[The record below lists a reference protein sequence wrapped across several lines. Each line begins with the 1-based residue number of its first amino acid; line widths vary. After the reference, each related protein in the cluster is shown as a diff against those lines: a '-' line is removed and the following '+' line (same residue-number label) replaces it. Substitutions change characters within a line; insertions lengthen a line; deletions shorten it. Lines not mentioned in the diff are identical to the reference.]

1 MPPIELNELRLLSSD
16 AVDSR
21 NLLGIVLLGDLR
33 LNNKLRREELLPW
46 GSRLRIRPNTEYA
59 TRDELRV

>member
-21 NLLGIVLLGDLR
+21 NLLGIVLSGDLR